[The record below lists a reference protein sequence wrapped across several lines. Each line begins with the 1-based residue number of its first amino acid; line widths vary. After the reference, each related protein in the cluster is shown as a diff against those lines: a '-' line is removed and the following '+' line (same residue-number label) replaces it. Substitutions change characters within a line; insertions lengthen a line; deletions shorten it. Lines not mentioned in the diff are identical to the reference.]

1 MAKITRDWLD
11 VRLDQGS
18 RRTAAEALEIFGRQ
32 LDEESAASFLGLA
45 RMLRVGRDDFLLDR
59 DQSHDLLTA
68 IEETGQLTTLRP
80 RLEAFLREG

>member
-1 MAKITRDWLD
+1 MR
-11 VRLDQGS
+11 
-18 RRTAAEALEIFGRQ
+18 
-32 LDEESAASFLGLA
+32 LA
-45 RMLRVGRDDFLLDR
+45 RMLRVGRDEFLLDR

>member
-1 MAKITRDWLD
+1 MGKETRKVTLGAEPGQ
-11 VRLDQGS
+11 LA
-18 RRTAAEALEIFGRQ
+18 TAAEALEIFARQ
-32 LDEESAASFLGLA
+32 LDDESAESFVRLA
-45 RMLRVGRDDFLLDR
+45 RMLRVGRDEFLLDR

>member
-1 MAKITRDWLD
+1 MKVTREWLD

-32 LDEESAASFLGLA
+32 LDEDGAKSFMQLA
-45 RMLRVGRDDFLLDR
+45 RMLRVGRDEFLLDR

>member
-1 MAKITRDWLD
+1 MAKVTREWLD
-11 VRLDQGS
+11 VRLDMGS

-32 LDEESAASFLGLA
+32 LDDESAASFMSLA

-68 IEETGQLTTLRP
+68 IEESGQLTTLRP

>member
-1 MAKITRDWLD
+1 MKVTRDWLD

-18 RRTAAEALEIFGRQ
+18 RRTAAEALEAFGRQ
-32 LDEESAASFLGLA
+32 LDDETAASFMRLA
-45 RMLRVGRDDFLLDR
+45 RMLRVGRDEFLLDR

>member
-1 MAKITRDWLD
+1 MKVTREWLD

-32 LDEESAASFLGLA
+32 LDEESAASFMRLA
-45 RMLRVGRDDFLLDR
+45 RMLRVGRDEFLLDN
-59 DQSHDLLTA
+59 DQAHDLLTA
-68 IEETGQLTTLRP
+68 IEESGQLTTLRP